1 MSCFRSPKKD
11 NNAYNVFAGSYII
24 ILFVF
29 LGAAAGG
36 ILVMFLNFG
45 DEVEMAKSELRK
57 TIRYYKIDQQ
67 HSVARLFWD
76 NVQPQLE
83 CCGAESWE
91 DWKELNVLKSGML
104 VLDKCC
110 KPGKADD
117 CTYNPSD
124 DSAYLQVRRH
134 EHELHD

>member
-1 MSCFRSPKKD
+1 M
-11 NNAYNVFAGSYII
+11 
-24 ILFVF
+24 F

-45 DEVEMAKSELRK
+45 DEVEMAKSELKK

-76 NVQPQLE
+76 NVQPELE

-91 DWKELNVLKSGML
+91 DWKELNVLKSGMQ

-110 KPGKADD
+110 KPGQADD

-124 DSAYLQVRRH
+124 DSAYLQVHRKSLEIRSTSVFTSCFSVTG
-134 EHELHD
+134 LR

>member
-1 MSCFRSPKKD
+1 
-11 NNAYNVFAGSYII
+11 
-24 ILFVF
+24 
-29 LGAAAGG
+29 
-36 ILVMFLNFG
+36 MFLNFG
-45 DEVEMAKSELRK
+45 DEVEMAKSELKK

-76 NVQPQLE
+76 NVQPELE

-91 DWKELNVLKSGML
+91 DWKELNVLKSGMQ

-110 KPGKADD
+110 KPGQADD

-124 DSAYLQVRRH
+124 DSAYLQVHRKSLEIRSTSVFTSCFSVTG
-134 EHELHD
+134 LR